1 VVDEQAQLVTLDNG
15 SEIRSVPASERAVRG
30 WSVDLLLA
38 DEAALTPD
46 DLLLGAALPTT
57 AARPDARVVLASS
70 ANLASGSYFD
80 FAMKGEQ
87 GDEHIRTFRMGPEG
101 RYEATEIDAASRE
114 EIREVILRAPSKPF
128 HPPLTDALSPDGMGR
143 ETDGPH
149 HRDAENGLD
158 RCRTPEKKAP
168 EGLLH
173 RQEQKGLM

>member
-38 DEAALTPD
+38 DEAALIPD

-87 GDEHIRTFRMGPEG
+87 GDEHIRTFRWGLKDAMKRPRSTPPRG
-101 RYEATEIDAASRE
+101 RRSVRSFSEPPVSRST
-114 EIREVILRAPSKPF
+114 RRS
-128 HPPLTDALSPDGMGR
+128 LTP
-143 ETDGPH
+143 
-149 HRDAENGLD
+149 
-158 RCRTPEKKAP
+158 
-168 EGLLH
+168 
-173 RQEQKGLM
+173 